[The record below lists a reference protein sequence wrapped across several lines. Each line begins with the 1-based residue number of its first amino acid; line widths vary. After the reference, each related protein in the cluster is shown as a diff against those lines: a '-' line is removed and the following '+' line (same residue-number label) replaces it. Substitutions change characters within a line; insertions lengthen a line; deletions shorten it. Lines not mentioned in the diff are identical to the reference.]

1 MHPIKAYCEAHGL
14 TQSEFAAR
22 AGLSAAYVSQVIR
35 GIEKLGREAAE
46 KIVAATG
53 GELTFD
59 ALFGW
64 RAEEGAA

>member
-1 MHPIKAYCEAHGL
+1 MHPIKVYCERHGL
-14 TQSEFAAR
+14 TQAEFAER
-22 AGLSAAYVSQVIR
+22 IGLSAAYVSQVIR
-35 GIEKLGREAAE
+35 GVERMGREAAE

-64 RAEEGAA
+64 RPEAAA